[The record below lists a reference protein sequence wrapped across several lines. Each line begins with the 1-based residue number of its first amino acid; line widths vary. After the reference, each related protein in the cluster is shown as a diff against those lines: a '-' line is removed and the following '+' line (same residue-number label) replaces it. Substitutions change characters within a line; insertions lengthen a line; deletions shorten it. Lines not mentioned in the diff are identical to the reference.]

1 MITTDRTFMLET
13 QHAPAHADPLIL
25 RSLEPVAL
33 EVPLPAP
40 TQTPFGEV
48 RTVIAL
54 LVLARDADGVEG
66 WGEIWCNFPRFG
78 YRHRAAL
85 LREAFAPAIIGVTLP
100 SLCAAWNRMSAAT
113 NALRLQS
120 GEYGPVAAV
129 AAGIDIAL
137 HDIAARRAG
146 MPLWRMLGGK
156 SSRVRVYASLGR
168 FDEWRTT
175 IERAYA
181 SGFRAFKL
189 RSAGGIGNHLAVL
202 GPARALVGEDCDLM
216 LDLNGSWEVRAAIGD
231 VDRLR
236 EFELAWLEEPIP
248 VDASGDSW
256 VRLAEAAPMPL
267 AGGENMVTGEMFDVA
282 LRQRALSVLQP
293 DITKW
298 GGFTAGLPLVRSI
311 VASGTRYCPHMF
323 TGAAGVLAS
332 AHLLAAAGTEDGMLE
347 YGAGFNPT
355 RDEFLDGPPSG
366 GFLELPETPGLGFA
380 PDPQRLDRYR
390 VPA

>member
-1 MITTDRTFMLET
+1 MLEP
-13 QHAPAHADPLIL
+13 QPVPVHGGPLIL
-25 RSLEPVAL
+25 RSLDPVAL
-33 EVPLPAP
+33 EVPLPVP
-40 TQTPFGEV
+40 TLTPFGEV
-48 RTVIAL
+48 RTVVAL

-85 LREAFAPAIIGVTLP
+85 LREAFAPALIGVTLP
-100 SLCAAWNRMSAAT
+100 TLSAAWNRMSAAT

-120 GEYGPVAAV
+120 GEYGPFAAV

-137 HDIAARRAG
+137 HDIAARKAG
-146 MPLWRMLGGK
+146 MPVWQMLGGA

-168 FDEWRTT
+168 FDDWRPT
-175 IERAYA
+175 IENAHAR
-181 SGFRAFKL
+181 GFRAFKL
-189 RSAGGIGNHLAVL
+189 RSAGGIGNHLSVL
-202 GPARALVGEDCDLM
+202 GPARSLVGGECDLM
-216 LDLNGSWEVRAAIGD
+216 LDLNGSWDVGSAIED
-231 VDRLR
+231 VKQLR
-236 EFELAWLEEPIP
+236 EFDLAWLEEPIP
-248 VDASGDSW
+248 VDAPDESW
-256 VRLAEAAPMPL
+256 ARLAEAAPMPL
-267 AGGENMVTGEMFDVA
+267 AGGENMVSGQMFDAA

-298 GGFTAGLPLVRSI
+298 GGFTAGLPLAKRI
-311 VASGTRYCPHMF
+311 VASGTRCCPHMF
-323 TGAAGVLAS
+323 TGAPGVLAS
-332 AHLLAAAGTEDGMLE
+332 AHLLAAAGTDDGMLE

-355 RDEFLDGPPSG
+355 RDEFLDRPPSG